1 MMIGL
6 VGSSSS
12 CGTLWPF
19 LEDLCADAATSSKDF
34 TSEAHHL
41 IFQTPVWGKLCVAND
56 HHGTLMTHTD
66 LKSS

>member
-41 IFQTPVWGKLCVAND
+41 IFQTPVWGKLCVA
-56 HHGTLMTHTD
+56 TLNMFSDQHIDSQIRT
-66 LKSS
+66 